1 MNPQRQL
8 RQVRLETNI
17 ANEFKLNADAFV
29 VDISELF
36 DEVVTQFL
44 TEHKH
49 KKITYLSQPK
59 EIPVTNVRLLPS
71 VLEKLKNAP
80 IKTSIVSPI
89 FYIPLLCGTP
99 KRINSQYK
107 IITLRKTIL
116 KPYQ

>member
-71 VLEKLKNAP
+71 VLEKAEERANQDKHSVPNLLYTAFMWYAKKNQ
-80 IKTSIVSPI
+80 
-89 FYIPLLCGTP
+89 F
-99 KRINSQYK
+99 
-107 IITLRKTIL
+107 TI
-116 KPYQ
+116 